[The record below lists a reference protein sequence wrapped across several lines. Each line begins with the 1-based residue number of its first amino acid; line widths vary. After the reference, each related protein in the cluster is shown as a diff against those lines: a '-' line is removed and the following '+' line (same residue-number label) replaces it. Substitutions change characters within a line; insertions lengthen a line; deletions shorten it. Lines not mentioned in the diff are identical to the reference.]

1 MAEEKINVATSWEAA
16 MIDDFQEGVATPEEV
31 IETTD
36 QVSDQVND
44 QANDQVVEE
53 TIAPTEEQVDSVV
66 EIVIPETP
74 ETVEEVIAERV
85 VETPKVVLPDLN
97 DDAKRIYEALAQ
109 GKEDEV
115 LKYLSEKNKDYSTMS
130 DLDVIKENIIK
141 SNPTWNDKDVEAEI
155 KLKYGSNLQ
164 KKNLEDIDPELEPEA
179 YERAVEFN
187 ERVELRELLLS
198 RDAREARAKLE
209 ETKKNIE
216 FPKITEDTILNEPT
230 PEQIAEANRQ
240 WESLVLEEMPK
251 LSDFKYKLNG
261 EEVVYKITNEEK
273 ASLTETMK
281 SFNVSEYLTK
291 RGWFD
296 QDGNPN
302 VLRISEDVYRL
313 SNEGKMIGSVATQIK
328 TATRKEVISKD
339 IKNIDYDDKS
349 SSNVKV
355 QKPFWQIALEAGE

>member
-1 MAEEKINVATSWEAA
+1 MTEEKINVATSWEAA
-16 MIDDFQEGVATPEEV
+16 MIDDFQEGVATPQDEV
-31 IETTD
+31 VTTENAVEQIAD
-36 QVSDQVND
+36 ATGEPIAQ
-44 QANDQVVEE
+44 EE
-53 TIAPTEEQVDSVV
+53 TQVDSAV
-66 EIVIPETP
+66 EIIIPEQA
-74 ETVEEVIAERV
+74 EEAQEIVAERV
-85 VETPKVVLPDLN
+85 VETPKAALPDLN
-97 DDAKRIYEALAQ
+97 EEAKRIYEALAQ
-109 GKEDEV
+109 GKDEEV

-130 DLDVIKENIIK
+130 DLDIIKENIIK
-141 SNPTWNDKDVEAEI
+141 SNPLWSEKDIEAEI

-164 KKNLEDIDPELEPEA
+164 KKNLDEIDPDLDPEA
-179 YERAVEFN
+179 YEKALEFN

-209 ETKKNIE
+209 ESKKKIE
-216 FPKITEDTILNEPT
+216 FPKITEDTISNEPT

-240 WESLVLEEMPK
+240 WEALVSEEMPK

-281 SFNVSEYLTK
+281 NFNVSEYLTK

-296 QDGNPN
+296 QEGNPN
-302 VLRISEDVYRL
+302 ILRISEDVYRL
-313 SNEGKMIGSVATQIK
+313 NNEGKMIGSVATQIK